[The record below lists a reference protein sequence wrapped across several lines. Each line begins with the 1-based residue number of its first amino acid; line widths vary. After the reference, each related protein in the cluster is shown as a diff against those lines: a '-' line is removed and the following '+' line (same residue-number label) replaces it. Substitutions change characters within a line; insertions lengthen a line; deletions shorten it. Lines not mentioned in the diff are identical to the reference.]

1 MFKHFINLEFKAFF
15 RSASLGKSIGLKI
28 VMGFVAVY
36 FLLAFLLLGIALYPI
51 LEQNFPNQ
59 KPILIVNKF
68 VIFWMATDL
77 ILRFFMQS
85 LPVMNIKP
93 LLVLPIKKEKV
104 IHFVLLKSVTSVY
117 NVFSL
122 LVIIPFGITCIL
134 NGNYNIIN
142 ILVWMLTMYILTL
155 IVNYTNFLIK
165 KKFAENIKIFL
176 VFVVFGLAL
185 VAVEYFNI
193 FKISP
198 SGPSPFIS
206 YIHWNL

>member
-59 KPILIVNKF
+59 KPILIVNNF
-68 VIFWMATDL
+68 VIFWMVMDL

-104 IHFVLLKSVTSVY
+104 IHFVLVKSLTSVY
-117 NVFSL
+117 NIFSL
-122 LVIIPFGITCIL
+122 LVIIPFGITCVL
-134 NGNYNIIN
+134 SGNYNIIS
-142 ILVWMLTMYILTL
+142 ILVWMLTMYILAL
-155 IVNYTNFLIK
+155 IVNYTNFLI
-165 KKFAENIKIFL
+165 L
-176 VFVVFGLAL
+176 
-185 VAVEYFNI
+185 
-193 FKISP
+193 
-198 SGPSPFIS
+198 
-206 YIHWNL
+206 